1 MIENK
6 EVMARNIKKQME
18 IKGVNSADVC
28 RALNFKTN
36 TFSNWI
42 NAKIY
47 PRIDKIEMLADY
59 FGVSKA
65 ALVEDVDYEAVSLNS
80 DEKYVIEAMRENN
93 TFHERMLLYAQLMR
107 AEKRS
112 EDNK

>member
-6 EVMARNIKKQME
+6 EVMAKNIRKYME
-18 IKGVNSADVC
+18 INGVNATEIC
-28 RALNFKTN
+28 NALNFKHN

-47 PRIDKIEMLADY
+47 PRIDKIEMLANF

-65 ALVEDVDYEAVSLNS
+65 ALVEDSDNIVLSSNEEKLIVGYRES
-80 DEKYVIEAMRENN
+80 DETTRSIVDKI
-93 TFHERMLLYAQLMR
+93 LLKDA
-107 AEKRS
+107 AEK
-112 EDNK
+112 

>member
-6 EVMARNIKKQME
+6 EVMARNIKKQMA
-18 IKGVNSADVC
+18 IKGVSSADVC

-47 PRIDKIEMLADY
+47 PRIDKIEMLSEY
-59 FGVSKA
+59 FGVSKS
-65 ALVEDVDYEAVSLNS
+65 ALVEDNDYDVVSLDS
-80 DEKYVIEAMRENN
+80 DEMFVIKAMRDNK
-93 TFHERMLLYAQLMR
+93 TFHERLMLYAKLMQ

-112 EDNK
+112 EEDK